1 MTTRTLALLFGASLA
16 AFGCSGDKGDSGAA
30 AESDA
35 DADADA
41 DSDTDADADA
51 DADADGDIDEDNP
64 FVLDVTATISEGS
77 EVTDQCAGRTEAS
90 DDGSTVSGAVYCAFS
105 GGLASF
111 IPGEQEVPMEG
122 TMDGSGGASG
132 TFTLT
137 NADPPITLTFDWTAT
152 YDDAEFDGA
161 VAGET
166 TLDIEGVGS
175 IPVVYSGTF
184 GYKRQ

>member
-16 AFGCSGDKGDSGAA
+16 AFGCSDSKGDSGAA

-41 DSDTDADADA
+41 DSDTDADA

-90 DDGSTVSGAVYCAFS
+90 DDGTTVSGAVYCAFS

-111 IPGEQEVPMEG
+111 IPGEQEVPMTG
-122 TMDGSGGASG
+122 TMDGEGGAG
-132 TFTLT
+132 GIFIFT

-152 YDDAEFDGA
+152 YTDTDFDGA
-161 VAGET
+161 VGGET